1 MIRSHFC
8 FFGIILKCYI
18 SCMNKFN
25 NHELAGLENI
35 KRKKLQGEN
44 KQSFWWCVVVG
55 CCQSVKLYSYDVL
68 FSRGTSYL
76 DEMKKIEI
84 NQCKYQKKLITKV
97 LPPVQSAFTNIERTK
112 LHGEQ
117 WNTRYRFIWKS
128 FPSNFSL
135 YSLMLPLYL
144 LYVWVTR
151 RIMHTHTHTRT
162 QRKMARKV

>member
-84 NQCKYQKKLITKV
+84 NECKYQKK
-97 LPPVQSAFTNIERTK
+97 A
-112 LHGEQ
+112 
-117 WNTRYRFIWKS
+117 YYKS
-128 FPSNFSL
+128 FAASAKRFYKHRTNETTWRAMKYSIPIHLEIFSIKL
-135 YSLMLPLYL
+135 
-144 LYVWVTR
+144 
-151 RIMHTHTHTRT
+151 
-162 QRKMARKV
+162 